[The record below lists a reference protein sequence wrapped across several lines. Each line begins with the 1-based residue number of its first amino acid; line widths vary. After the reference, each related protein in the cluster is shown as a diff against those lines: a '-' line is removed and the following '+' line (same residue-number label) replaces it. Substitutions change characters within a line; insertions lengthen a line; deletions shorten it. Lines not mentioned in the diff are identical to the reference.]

1 MPFDDPEVGTEDLE
15 ASYGLLFGGIG
26 FLILGYEVYVLLF
39 YLQLVQISLK

>member
-1 MPFDDPEVGTEDLE
+1 VPLDDPVVGSEDVE

-39 YLQLVQISLK
+39 YLQMF